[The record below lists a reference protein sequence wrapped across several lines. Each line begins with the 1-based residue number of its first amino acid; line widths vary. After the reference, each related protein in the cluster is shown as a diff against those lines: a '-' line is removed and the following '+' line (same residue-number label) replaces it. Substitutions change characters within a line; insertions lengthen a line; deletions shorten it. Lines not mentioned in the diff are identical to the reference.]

1 MAERVADRTE
11 TRRIAEMI
19 DAVAKGDPWY
29 GPSVATVLRGVTAE
43 IAARPGPGGAHGIW
57 ELVLHMTGWA
67 REVAS
72 RLAGR
77 PAQDPEEGDWPAVGD
92 ATPDRWLEAQS
103 EFLAAHEQLATA
115 VRQADPAQLEAR
127 VVDFRD
133 EAGGTGASHYATL
146 HGLVHHTVYHA
157 GQIALLKRAAQ

>member
-1 MAERVADRTE
+1 MAQRVADRTE
-11 TRRIAEMI
+11 TQRIAEMI
-19 DAVAKGDPWY
+19 DAVASGDPWY
-29 GPSVATVLRGVTAE
+29 GPSVATILRGVTAE
-43 IAARPGPGGAHGIW
+43 IAARPGPGGGHSIW

-72 RLAGR
+72 RLGGS
-77 PAQDPEEGDWPAVGD
+77 PAQDPEVGDWPPVGE
-92 ATPDRWLEAQS
+92 ATPERWLEAQS
-103 EFLAAHEQLATA
+103 AFLAAHEQLATA

-133 EAGGTGASHYATL
+133 EAGGAGASYYATL

-157 GQIALLKRAAQ
+157 AQIALLKRAAQ